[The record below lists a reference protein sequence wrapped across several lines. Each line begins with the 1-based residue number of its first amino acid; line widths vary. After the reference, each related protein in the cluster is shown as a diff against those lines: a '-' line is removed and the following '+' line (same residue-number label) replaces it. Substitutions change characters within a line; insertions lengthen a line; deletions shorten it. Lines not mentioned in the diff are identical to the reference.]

1 VQAGNLRV
9 LVLVLVFSE
18 LRESCWSCCGAAW
31 LWWRRPRSQQRS
43 AATTEQRTT
52 SKLGMKTTRRTAV
65 CVESRPSIERTF
77 YRSVESW
84 PSCFDRAPL
93 GQVKNFHAKSSATD
107 LGLKHRTKHHHPSF
121 VKVGVAHLLREG
133 YGSSGWQRRRIVVG
147 RIITYVSVLR
157 IRQCLLGPRME
168 EHKGNGGR
176 MKTPAE
182 AGLRIYGRLS

>member
-1 VQAGNLRV
+1 VVLRG
-9 LVLVLVFSE
+9 
-18 LRESCWSCCGAAW
+18 CGGGC
-31 LWWRRPRSQQRS
+31 PRSQQRS

-65 CVESRPSIERTF
+65 CVESRPSIDAL

-107 LGLKHRTKHHHPSF
+107 LGLKHCTRHHHLLF

-133 YGSSGWQRRRIVVG
+133 YRNDRQQRRRIVVG
-147 RIITYVSVLR
+147 QIIMYAQLFLGVAPSNPTVS
-157 IRQCLLGPRME
+157 LGSTDR
-168 EHKGNGGR
+168 GGAWSNGGQ
-176 MKTPAE
+176 MKTPTE
-182 AGLRIYGRLS
+182 AGLQIYS